1 MILQRVSYQKYL
13 TNGNRKTMNILVN
26 SHRNGE
32 HIVSQELVSDIRDA
46 FSKIDKK
53 VERYEI
59 SDIRQDILEDLKNK
73 GWSDKLLLARGSN
86 ISITAKKADV
96 GLCMQTGNVSRVYA
110 DLMKLQTLFV
120 NQQITAGIIVVATRD
135 CAKQYTCNAAT
146 YERLLKELDIFSQV
160 ITMPLVVIGFYN

>member
-1 MILQRVSYQKYL
+1 MSESLI
-13 TNGNRKTMNILVN
+13 
-26 SHRNGE
+26 
-32 HIVSQELVSDIRDA
+32 SDIRDA
-46 FSKIDKK
+46 FSKIEKK

-59 SDIRQDILEDLKNK
+59 SDIRQDVLADLQVK

-86 ISITAKKADV
+86 ISITAKKDDV

-120 NQQITAGIIVVATRD
+120 NDRIKAGIIVVATSD
-135 CAKQYTCNAAT
+135 CARQYTCNAAT
-146 YERLLKELDIFSQV
+146 YERLVREIEIFSQV

>member
-1 MILQRVSYQKYL
+1 
-13 TNGNRKTMNILVN
+13 MNVLIS
-26 SHRNGE
+26 SHRNGVD
-32 HIVSQELVSDIRDA
+32 IVSESLISDIRDA
-46 FSKIDKK
+46 FSKIEKK

-59 SDIRQDILEDLKNK
+59 SDIRQDVLADLQVK

-86 ISITAKKADV
+86 ISITAKKDDV

-120 NQQITAGIIVVATRD
+120 NDRIKAGIIVVATSD
-135 CAKQYTCNAAT
+135 CARQYTCNAAT
-146 YERLLKELDIFSQV
+146 YERLVREIEIFSQV

>member
-1 MILQRVSYQKYL
+1 
-13 TNGNRKTMNILVN
+13 MNILIN
-26 SHRNGE
+26 SHRNGKD
-32 HIVSQELVSDIRDA
+32 IISDSLISDIREA
-46 FSKIDKK
+46 FSKIERK

-59 SDIRQDILEDLKNK
+59 SDIRQDVLEDLQLK

-86 ISITAKKADV
+86 ISITAKKNDV

-120 NQQITAGIIVVATRD
+120 NDRIKAGIIIVATNE

-146 YERLLKELDIFSQV
+146 YERLVRELEIFSQV
-160 ITMPLVVIGFYN
+160 ITMPLVIIGFYN

>member
-1 MILQRVSYQKYL
+1 MK
-13 TNGNRKTMNILVN
+13 ILVN

-32 HIVSQELVSDIRDA
+32 HIVSQELISDIRDS
-46 FSKIDKK
+46 FSKVDKR
-53 VERYEI
+53 VGRYEI

-86 ISITAKKADV
+86 ISITAKKDDI

-120 NQQITAGIIVVATRD
+120 NQQIQAGIVIVATRD

-146 YERLLKELDIFSQV
+146 YERLLKELDIFCQV